1 MSVEFWILLLVF
13 LSSKVGQS
21 STGQRNELSLWYH
34 VGLPPV
40 LPALIGTARAL
51 FHPVANEE
59 AMGRGAR
66 DQQVV
71 LTGASH
77 SLNDISGVRSNA
89 LGLNLARL
97 SHVFGDQSR

>member
-1 MSVEFWILLLVF
+1 M
-13 LSSKVGQS
+13 GQS

-34 VGLPPV
+34 VGLPV
-40 LPALIGTARAL
+40 LSALIGTARAL
-51 FHPVANEE
+51 FHPVTNEE
-59 AMGRGAR
+59 ATGRGAR